1 MDILD
6 IKGTSS
12 NIKFILDNNIIV
24 LADGELQNNGFF
36 AYKSSMK
43 LQEIQG
49 ERVMSSQ
56 EQEEFIK
63 HVKDFLRDKD
73 FIVNFFE

>member
-1 MDILD
+1 MNILD

-12 NIKFILDNNIIV
+12 EIKFILDNNIIV

-43 LQEIQG
+43 LQGTRG
-49 ERVMSSQ
+49 ERVMSTQ
-56 EQEEFIK
+56 EREDFIK
-63 HVKDFLRDKD
+63 HVKDFLSDKD
-73 FIVNFFE
+73 FTVNFFD